1 MGIILCNKM
10 ELTMNFNPHNDF
22 TLIKNMLINVDY
34 TALVHPNDR
43 TIFDKLQLHKFN
55 AVIAGGAA
63 LSWFQ
68 HQPIG
73 NKDIDVWFKTKRDFL
88 NMSEHLIKLEFRKQF
103 DSEYAETFR
112 AASTGVIEDY
122 RIQLIKQPYID
133 SPNELFKQFDISVCQ
148 IATDNNSWWFGEYFL
163 EDLKNKK
170 LRLINLKPNSLKR
183 VLKYWSYG
191 FQPDDEIINNIM
203 NNPDTIW
210 DFTTNI
216 DEEYAN
222 AI

>member
-1 MGIILCNKM
+1 MSELLKDLTLLKDILNS
-10 ELTMNFNPHNDF
+10 
-22 TLIKNMLINVDY
+22 IDY
-34 TALVHPNDR
+34 TDTIHPDDR
-43 TIFDKLQLHKFN
+43 TIFNKLKLEKFN

-68 HQPIG
+68 HQPVG
-73 NKDIDVWFKTKRDFL
+73 NKDIDIWFKSKQDFL
-88 NMSEHLIKLEFRKQF
+88 NMSNHLTGLEFRKQF

-122 RIQLIKQPYID
+122 RIQLIKQPYTD
-133 SPNELFKQFDISVCQ
+133 SPNELIKNFDISVCQ
-148 IATDNNSWWFGEYFL
+148 IATDNNSWWFGEHFL
-163 EDLKNKK
+163 QDLKNKK
-170 LRLINLKPNSLKR
+170 LRLIKIKPNSLKR

-191 FQPDDEIINNIM
+191 FQPDDDLLNNVINN
-203 NNPDTIW
+203 PETIW
-210 DFTTNI
+210 DFTTNT